1 MAPPSRVVVRMKK
14 GPCPWIREE
23 GGCVA
28 VDPGICDSG
37 YVLNTDSA
45 RGDES
50 RRFVDGRS
58 NDSGVPMRAVDFGSD
73 GLDRVSVR

>member
-28 VDPGICDSG
+28 VDPGICGSG

-50 RRFVDGRS
+50 RPFVDGRS
-58 NDSGVPMRAVDFGSD
+58 R
-73 GLDRVSVR
+73 SVVVLTIQEFRCEP